1 MLIRQQLGYLFEDKV
16 HELISQCNYQVIREK
31 EIVNK
36 YSVLSNGIDHIVYL
50 SDYIICIQDKWRD
63 TKSSL
68 SDINHFIKS
77 VENIYI
83 KENYKKCIGLYL
95 TKVPIT
101 KGASNAFEYE
111 NSKGINYFLSIND
124 DNMDLLLNK
133 LTTLFYLS
141 GIFFYEPDGCVIMN
155 CNFY

>member
-16 HELISQCNYQVIREK
+16 HELISQSYYQVIREK
-31 EIVNK
+31 EIVNR

-50 SDYIICIQDKWRD
+50 FDYIICIQDKWRD

-83 KENYKKCIGLYL
+83 KENYKKCIGLFL
-95 TKVPIT
+95 TKIPIT
-101 KGASNAFEYE
+101 KGATNAFEYE

-124 DNMDLLLNK
+124 NNMDLLLNK

-155 CNFY
+155 CY